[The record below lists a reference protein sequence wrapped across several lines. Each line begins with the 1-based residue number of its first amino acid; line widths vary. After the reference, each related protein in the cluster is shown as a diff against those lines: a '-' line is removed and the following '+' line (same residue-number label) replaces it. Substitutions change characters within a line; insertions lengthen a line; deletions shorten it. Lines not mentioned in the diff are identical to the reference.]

1 MKAKTSKEQKKIL
14 KSGLVEDVKQPVK
27 IYKARGKY
35 KIVDGPT

>member
-1 MKAKTSKEQKKIL
+1 MKAKTSKKQKIL